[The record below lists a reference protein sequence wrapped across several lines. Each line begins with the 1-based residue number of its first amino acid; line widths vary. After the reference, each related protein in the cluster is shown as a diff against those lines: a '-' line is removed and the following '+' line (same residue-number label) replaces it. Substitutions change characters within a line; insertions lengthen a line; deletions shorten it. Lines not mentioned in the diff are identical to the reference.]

1 MTVPTYEYAC
11 DTCGRFEAVQPITES
26 PLERC
31 PTCGG
36 PVRRLLSRNISILF
50 KGSGFHV
57 TDYRSSSY
65 QRDAKKE
72 ETAST
77 RSSSSSSSP
86 SDDD

>member
-1 MTVPTYEYAC
+1 MPTYEYQC
-11 DTCGRFEAVQPITES
+11 DRCGRFEAFQAITES

-36 PVRRLLSRNISILF
+36 PVRRMISRNINILF

-65 QRDAKKE
+65 KEAAKKE
-72 ETAST
+72 QST
-77 RSSSSSSSP
+77 VSTSTG
-86 SDDD
+86 SD